1 LSERTI
7 LVVDDNLDHARSV
20 AALLVAHGRA
30 ARSAVSVREALDIL
44 DDDPSIVLVISD
56 VRMPGVD
63 GFDFMRV
70 LRHRFPALPVVLM
83 SGDPVTDDD
92 VVPRDAEVLV
102 KPLVLQ
108 RLLDAVA
115 RRL

>member
-1 LSERTI
+1 MSAKLRDE
-7 LVVDDNLDHARSV
+7 VEEVF
-20 AALLVAHGRA
+20 RA
-30 ARSAVSVREALDIL
+30 VF
-44 DDDPSIVLVISD
+44 DDPSIVLVISD

>member
-1 LSERTI
+1 MSERTI

-30 ARSAVSVREALDIL
+30 ARAAASVREALDTL

-70 LRHRFPALPVVLM
+70 LRHRFPALPVILM
-83 SGDPVTDDD
+83 SGAPVTADD

-102 KPLVLQ
+102 KPLALQ

-115 RRL
+115 KRL